1 MAFDRFA
8 DRTFRI
14 MEFAQEL
21 DVAGG
26 AGVPGSYRLTARL
39 ALRAPHPGD
48 KVDGLTHVTLTAR
61 HDMADCE
68 GATQASI
75 VRALLDELCR
85 AIQVEQATRPPGTR

>member
-1 MAFDRFA
+1 MTFDRFA
-8 DRTFRI
+8 DRTFQI
-14 MEFAQEL
+14 LEFAQEL
-21 DVAGG
+21 DRPGG
-26 AGVPGSYRLTARL
+26 GGVPSSYRLTARI
-39 ALRAPHPGD
+39 ALRGPHPGD